1 MRLCMARF
9 NVQKVV
15 VFLYTQLEKIMEKT
29 QSKVLFDDLSNVM
42 EDHKKEMDAF
52 FNVFTCEDGL
62 PHIELHGYY
71 EIELSR
77 INSAKEL
84 LFWVS
89 HLSEKRWMDADK
101 IRELICR
108 VTWLFDLDVN
118 SYPYDESYQKDVK
131 WIEAKRKA
139 SK

>member
-1 MRLCMARF
+1 
-9 NVQKVV
+9 
-15 VFLYTQLEKIMEKT
+15 MEKA
-29 QSKVLFDDLSNVM
+29 QKNKLFDDVSHLW
-42 EDHKKEMDAF
+42 EDDTNELNAF
-52 FNVFTCEDGL
+52 FNVFICDDGM

-77 INSAKEL
+77 INSEKEL
-84 LFWVS
+84 LFWIS

-108 VTWLFDLDVN
+108 ITWLFDLNVN
-118 SYPYDESYQKDVK
+118 SYPSDQSYQKDEK

-139 SK
+139 LK